1 MYSVSISVNRDKE
14 VNVSF
19 ADSAVFTRLEIS
31 MIEIE
36 FDIVVNDLLYS
47 GVYSVQYNA
56 RIRKE
61 EVGKGSK

>member
-1 MYSVSISVNRDKE
+1 
-14 VNVSF
+14 
-19 ADSAVFTRLEIS
+19 

-36 FDIVVNDLLYS
+36 FDIVVNYLLYS
-47 GVYSVQYNA
+47 EVYSVQYNA